1 MSRKI
6 GFWPVFALVTG
17 SQIGSGVFMLPAS
30 LAPFGAISLLGW
42 LLSGLGAMALA
53 LVFAKLCGW
62 FPQTGGPHVYVKQ
75 SFGASASFFTGWTYW
90 IISWVSTT
98 VVISA
103 SVGYLSPIL
112 GYPSDNTR
120 LVIEIGLLIAI
131 TALNFR
137 GVKTAGNTEF
147 FLTLLKMIPL
157 LLVPLAALFYFNKD
171 NFAPITASTPLEFS
185 HVLSQVVL
193 FTLWGFIGV
202 ESATTPAGEVHNPS
216 KTIPKAVIF
225 GTLSVALFYFINS
238 VGIMGVLPA
247 SQLANSMAPYADATQ
262 FMFGGNWHL
271 IVSVIAA
278 IVCIG
283 TLNAWVLTSGQIA
296 LGLAQDGFMPPIMGK
311 QNKHGA
317 PMVAILV
324 STAGMIPLLI
334 LTLNENLAQQINSVI
349 DYSVTAFL
357 FVYGMCCLAFL
368 KQLWQQKDKVP
379 FIHWAYGLLA
389 LGFCVWVISATPAK
403 TLLTAGAFVALG
415 IPLYVYQKNRFQTLP
430 ITTP

>member
-42 LLSGLGAMALA
+42 VVSGLGAMALA
-53 LVFAKLCGW
+53 LVFAKLCAW
-62 FPQTGGPHVYVKQ
+62 FPQTGGPHVYVNQ
-75 SFGASASFFTGWTYW
+75 SFGPSASFFTGWTYW

-112 GYPSDNTR
+112 GYPSDNAR
-120 LVIEIGLLIAI
+120 LAIEIGLLLSI

-147 FLTLLKMIPL
+147 ILTLLKMIPL
-157 LLVPLAALFYFNKD
+157 ILVPLAALFYFNKH
-171 NFAPITASTPLEFS
+171 NFAPLTATSPVEYS
-185 HVLSQVVL
+185 HLLSKVVL
-193 FTLWGFIGV
+193 LTLWGFIGV
-202 ESATTPAGEVHNPS
+202 ECATTPAGEVIEPS

-225 GTLSVALFYFINS
+225 GTLSVALLYFFNS
-238 VGIMGVLPA
+238 VGIMGVLPVD
-247 SQLANSMAPYADATQ
+247 QLANSMAPYADATQ

-271 IVSVIAA
+271 IVSLIAA

-311 QNKHGA
+311 TNQKGA
-317 PMVAILV
+317 PTVALLI
-324 STAGMIPLLI
+324 STLGMIPLLI
-334 LTLNENLAQQINSVI
+334 LTLDKNLAKQINNVI

-357 FVYGMCCLAFL
+357 FVYAMCCLAFL
-368 KQLWQQKDKVP
+368 KQLWKQKRNVP
-379 FIHWAYGLLA
+379 FIHWIYGLLA
-389 LGFCVWVISATPAK
+389 LSFCGWVICATPGK
-403 TLLTAGAFVALG
+403 TLLTAGTFVVLG
-415 IPLYVYQKNRFQTLP
+415 IPLYLYLYLHQKRCS
-430 ITTP
+430 